1 MTKSETIEKICN
13 LLKLPKGGYT
23 TLHVGGIIPVQDRT
37 NKRFTHM
44 IGNYLSAIDE
54 DGKTKLV
61 LLPRENSICYWKF
74 PNLKKETYE
83 DILAAIEESLKPKAY
98 VIMSDIAYD
107 YEQNS
112 NVVLV
117 TTDRK
122 KALEQFNMHKKA
134 VRKYAKENEYEFDE
148 GDTTAEAYED
158 GYAAQNHYYVRLY
171 EKNIV

>member
-13 LLKLPKGGYT
+13 LLESPKGGYT
-23 TLHVGGIIPVQDRT
+23 TFNVGGIIPVQDRT

-44 IGNYLSAIDE
+44 IGNYISAIDE
-54 DGKTKLV
+54 DSKTELV
-61 LLPRENSICYWKF
+61 LMPNENSVRYWNC

-98 VIMSDIAYD
+98 VIASDIAHD
-107 YEQNS
+107 YMQDS

-134 VRKYAKENEYEFDE
+134 VRKYARENDYEFDE
-148 GDTTAEAYED
+148 DDTTAEAYED
-158 GYAAQNHYYVRLY
+158 GYASQNHYYVRLY
-171 EKNIV
+171 EKTIV